1 MRKESVMG
9 YKIRK
14 MICFF
19 FGGKKDLFLKR
30 VNIEMVGSFYKLG
43 KKKVKKQYFII
54 IVRIFISLELYV
66 Y

>member
-43 KKKVKKQYFII
+43 KKKLKNSI
-54 IVRIFISLELYV
+54 LLLL
-66 Y
+66 